1 MRLNDKG
8 VNLIAEFEGFSD
20 RPYYA
25 TNEEKEKGIA
35 TIGYGL
41 TFYPDG
47 KKVGANDKPITKDT
61 AKTYLE
67 QVAEKFALQV
77 SKLIKKEITQNQFS
91 ALVSL
96 SYNIGISNFSK
107 STLLKLVNNNP
118 NDANIAK
125 EFLKWNKQAG
135 KVLNGLTNRRIKE
148 SALYF
153 TK

>member
-25 TNEEKEKGIA
+25 TKDEKEKGIA
-35 TIGYGL
+35 TIGFGM
-41 TFYPDG
+41 TFYPNG
-47 KKVGANDKPITKDT
+47 KKVSIDDKKITRDT
-61 AKTYLE
+61 AITYLE
-67 QVAEKFALQV
+67 QLADKFSLKV
-77 SKLIKKEITQNQFS
+77 SKLIRKELSTNQFN

-96 SYNIGISNFSK
+96 AYNIGIHQFET
-107 STLLKLVNNNP
+107 STILKLVNINP

-125 EFLKWNKQAG
+125 QFLRWNKQDG
-135 KVLNGLTNRRIKE
+135 KVIDGLTNRRIKE